1 VSPTLD
7 SRLRYP
13 LTMNNLDQTESP
25 LAGTPANPKI
35 TTNSGEGHPAWND
48 PVYFPE
54 WHEILALA
62 PLDAQTQARFA
73 KAIIYY
79 LGYCRDSRERASIA
93 GAKRYLET
101 GPNRGSIDREALRW
115 FFVTYRQ
122 RHEAGHPTQPVPV
135 IVEPP
140 RSTPMSCHAQEL
152 APRAR
157 WMGERRVGTRM
168 PPSFRRR

>member
-1 VSPTLD
+1 
-7 SRLRYP
+7 
-13 LTMNNLDQTESP
+13 MNNLDQTESP

-79 LGYCRDSRERASIA
+79 LGIA
-93 GAKRYLET
+93 GTLV
-101 GPNRGSIDREALRW
+101 N
-115 FFVTYRQ
+115 
-122 RHEAGHPTQPVPV
+122 
-135 IVEPP
+135 
-140 RSTPMSCHAQEL
+140 
-152 APRAR
+152 
-157 WMGERRVGTRM
+157 ERRSRVQSGISK
-168 PPSFRRR
+168 PDPIAGQ